1 MQQRVDTTLI
11 VDGDGG
17 AHLEGSVTIPPGRHR
32 VIVLVDDARPRE
44 AWDAF
49 IEQTYG
55 SLAKSDLSRP
65 TQGHYEQRDEIA

>member
-17 AHLEGSVTIPPGRHR
+17 AHLEGPATIPPGRHR

-44 AWDAF
+44 AWGAF

-55 SLAKSDLSRP
+55 SLGESDLTRP
-65 TQGHYEQRDEIA
+65 PQGHYEQRDEIA